1 MYYRRQTGII
11 NLRWCPT
18 ADIAEL
24 WAGLCRVIGAA
35 AANVSLQGEGRFS
48 QSSLT
53 LVSLVSAMG
62 SALTSRPDDTY
73 KFRPIWEIVRQY
85 PSPASDLTL
94 VPNLIARD
102 HIGALYITR
111 TLDLPSLRNL
121 FQPRT
126 WREVTPVLQAAVT
139 TDLLLKSPP

>member
-24 WAGLCRVIGAA
+24 WAGLCRAIGAA
-35 AANVSLQGEGRFS
+35 AANVSFQGEGRFS

-111 TLDLPSLRNL
+111 TLELPSLRNL

-126 WREVTPVLQAAVT
+126 WREVTSRSASRSNNGLIIEV
-139 TDLLLKSPP
+139 PP